1 MTKQKSGV
9 KRNSTQIAG
18 SRDYP
23 VQNVES
29 QSTSS
34 SCFKLIDAKESCQR
48 RRMRR
53 RCSKVGKMFHSNA
66 LTDFLS
72 EFSSDTIQSKAS
84 KSESFEVSAK
94 NKKNRRCSNK
104 VGKMFNSTN
113 NILSL
118 VVVAVENED
127 RSYDGKK
134 EAVQA

>member
-1 MTKQKSGV
+1 MYVMVT
-9 KRNSTQIAG
+9 
-18 SRDYP
+18 
-23 VQNVES
+23 
-29 QSTSS
+29 
-34 SCFKLIDAKESCQR
+34 
-48 RRMRR
+48 
-53 RCSKVGKMFHSNA
+53 VGGHA
-66 LTDFLS
+66 
-72 EFSSDTIQSKAS
+72 QGGAKAS

-118 VVVAVENED
+118 VVVVVENED